1 MKILV
6 TGGAGFIG
14 SHLVDALAGKHEVV
28 VLDSLEPHVHAEK
41 PDYLNPN
48 AAYIFG
54 DMRDEEVLR
63 KALEGVEVIFHLA
76 SAVGV
81 GQSMYEI
88 RRYVEVN
95 TMATAKLLD
104 ILVNEENDVKKLIV
118 ASSMSIYGGG
128 AYECDNCRKVYPKLR
143 GEKTGLVGK

>member
-14 SHLVDALAGKHEVV
+14 SHLVDALADKHEFV
-28 VLDSLEPHVHAEK
+28 VLDSLEPQVHASK
-41 PDYLNPN
+41 PDYLNPD

-54 DMRDEEVLR
+54 DMRDEDLLR
-63 KALEGVEVIFHLA
+63 KALEGVEVIFLLA

-104 ILVNEENDVKKLIV
+104 MLVNEENEVKKLIV
-118 ASSMSIYGGG
+118 ASS
-128 AYECDNCRKVYPKLR
+128 
-143 GEKTGLVGK
+143 

>member
-1 MKILV
+1 
-6 TGGAGFIG
+6 
-14 SHLVDALAGKHEVV
+14 VDALAEKHEVV
-28 VLDSLEPHVHAEK
+28 VLDSLEPQVHTEK

-88 RRYVEVN
+88 KRYVEVN

-118 ASSMSIYGGG
+118 ASSMSIYGEGG
-128 AYECDNCRKVYPKLR
+128 L
-143 GEKTGLVGK
+143 

>member
-1 MKILV
+1 
-6 TGGAGFIG
+6 
-14 SHLVDALAGKHEVV
+14 
-28 VLDSLEPHVHAEK
+28 HAEK

-54 DMRDEEVLR
+54 DMRDEAVLR
-63 KALEGVEVIFHLA
+63 KALEDVEVIFHLA

-88 RRYVEVN
+88 EKYVEVN

-104 ILVNEENDVKKLIV
+104 ILVNEENEVKKLIV
-118 ASSMSIYGGG
+118 ASSMSIYGEG
-128 AYECDNCRKVYPKLR
+128 AYECDNCGEVYPKLR
-143 GEKTGLVGK
+143 GEKTGQVGK